1 MSKNAN
7 AAVWQD
13 TPAGQKVQARLAEER
28 TLTAID
34 KLLARLD
41 TVEEAV
47 ERLATMMQQGP
58 GMVAMVADMADEAC
72 RTADRNG
79 ISVDERLRTALVL
92 AEKLTAPSLVEKLTS
107 VLTLADQA
115 PGLIA
120 MTGDMFDEAYRK
132 ADANG
137 VSIDERLG
145 VALQLAERLTAPTMV
160 AKLDGLMTLSDQLPG
175 LVAIAMDSVDET
187 MRTAIASGVDPQGL
201 VQWAGQAAQALS
213 QAQAAP
219 VSKVGAFGL
228 FRALGDDDRQ
238 KALGFLMSF
247 LKNMGKQL

>member
-1 MSKNAN
+1 MSKNGN
-7 AAVWQD
+7 TAVWQD

-47 ERLATMMQQGP
+47 ERLATTMKQGP
-58 GMVAMVADMADEAC
+58 GMVAMVADMADDAC
-72 RTADRNG
+72 RKADQNG
-79 ISVDERLRTALVL
+79 VSVDERLRSALVL

-137 VSIDERLG
+137 VNIDERLG
-145 VALQLAERLTAPTMV
+145 VALQLAERLTAPAMV

-175 LVAIAMDSVDET
+175 LVAIAIDSVDET
-187 MRTAIASGVDPQGL
+187 MRKAIASGVDPQGL

-219 VSKVGAFGL
+219 VNKVGAFGL

-238 KALGFLMSF
+238 KALGFLMNF
-247 LKNMGKQL
+247 LKNLGKQL